1 MAVLRRLEWRK
12 EQRRTMC
19 KERQG
24 KWRRARRRRGSYG
37 EEWEKW
43 AKLMD
48 GGYYM
53 EEIMRGR
60 GNLMREVTET
70 G

>member
-1 MAVLRRLEWRK
+1 
-12 EQRRTMC
+12 MC

-37 EEWEKW
+37 EEW

>member
-1 MAVLRRLEWRK
+1 
-12 EQRRTMC
+12 MC

>member
-1 MAVLRRLEWRK
+1 MSGEKRRRK
-12 EQRRTMC
+12 KC

-24 KWRRARRRRGSYG
+24 RWRRGRKRRGSYG

-48 GGYYM
+48 GGYYI
-53 EEIMRGR
+53 EGIMRGR
-60 GNLMREVTET
+60 ENVMRGVIET